1 MEESLSSYSSDD
13 LNSNNNKAAKHKRRI
28 INRKVIKICICTL
41 LIIGI
46 LFKIA
51 DHCMWPSYYDRYYNG
66 LIKLCGIDEE
76 KALDS
81 TSG

>member
-1 MEESLSSYSSDD
+1 MEEQLSSYSSDN
-13 LNSNNNKAAKHKRRI
+13 LNFGNNKAAKHKRRI

-46 LFKIA
+46 LFKIV

-66 LIKLCGIDEE
+66 LIKLCGIDDLLTE
-76 KALDS
+76 
-81 TSG
+81 